1 MEINQITH
9 SIIGAALKVH
19 TELGPGLLEST
30 YQECLY
36 YELKQTG
43 LLVQKEKPIPLI
55 YKSVKL
61 EVGYRCDLVIQN
73 LVLVELKSIEAI
85 NDIHIA
91 QMLTYLKLAKFKVGL
106 LINFNVLHLKDG
118 IRRLIL

>member
-9 SIIGAALKVH
+9 SIISAALKVH

-30 YQECLY
+30 YQECLF

-61 EVGYRCDLVIQN
+61 EVGNRCDLVIQN

-91 QMLTYLKLAKFKVGL
+91 QMLTYLKLAKFKVGP

-118 IRRLIL
+118 IRRLTL